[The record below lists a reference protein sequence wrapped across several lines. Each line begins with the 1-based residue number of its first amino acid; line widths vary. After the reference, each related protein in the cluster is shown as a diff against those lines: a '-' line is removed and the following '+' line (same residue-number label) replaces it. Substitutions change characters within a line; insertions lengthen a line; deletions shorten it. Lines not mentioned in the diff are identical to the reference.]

1 MYYNLEKAA
10 EILSMTPGDL
20 NRLREAGKM
29 RAFRDGNDWK
39 FRKEDIDNH
48 LAETIKNRSKAAMAD
63 DADDLLNETEE
74 ELPTMLADSTS
85 FESLVSA
92 SPEAVKISAHDPADD
107 GVLLDD
113 TQEPDA
119 VVLDET
125 PDDGAKIDGGS
136 SGISLIDDEDPIQ
149 TSESGSGISLLDDGL
164 FELGGSNVDLG
175 QEDIILGDGSGS
187 GLNLTGGS
195 GITLG
200 SLSSGGSGS
209 GISLLSDD
217 NLFSLAPGPASED
230 QAESKPASSAA
241 KADLSPAV
249 SEESEVFALAE
260 DPNKL
265 VQVDGTEDV
274 TILQTSGDED
284 FQLAPI
290 ATGDE
295 DSDSESSSQVIPLE
309 DESLFTSD
317 DSDADQVY
325 GIAGEEA
332 KPAAEMPA
340 VPAPAVP
347 AAMTD
352 DDLGLDLNAGFG
364 NTENDFDPQNGGD
377 LGGDL
382 GGGLGGDLGGGL
394 GGDLD
399 GFGMPGVDT
408 LPPPPETGTAPD
420 FTETGNG
427 SFGSFGNDPGPM
439 PEGFGADTL
448 PVAGGCSYAAG
459 KGCRQD
465 PGYSGLS
472 IGLGLVPC
480 ILLLILCGIGAYELI
495 RTIWSWDQPFGLTG
509 TLLETIGG
517 LINLT

>member
-39 FRKEDIDNH
+39 FRKEDIDNY
-48 LAETIKNRSKAAMAD
+48 LAEKIKNRSKAAIAD

-92 SPEAVKISAHDPADD
+92 SPEAVKINTHDPADD
-107 GVLLDD
+107 GILLDN
-113 TQEPDA
+113 TQEPD
-119 VVLDET
+119 VVALDET
-125 PDDGAKIDGGS
+125 PDAGIKIDGGS
-136 SGISLIDDEDPIQ
+136 SGISLIGDEDSIQ
-149 TSESGSGISLLDDGL
+149 TAESGSGISLLDDGL

-200 SLSSGGSGS
+200 SLSSDGSGS

-217 NLFSLAPGPASED
+217 NLFSLAPGPASGEGV
-230 QAESKPASSAA
+230 ESKPAPSAA
-241 KADLSPAV
+241 KAEPAQ
-249 SEESEVFALAE
+249 SEESEIFALAE

-265 VQVDGTEDV
+265 VQVNGTEDV
-274 TILQTSGDED
+274 TILQASGDED

-309 DESLFTSD
+309 DENIFMTE

-325 GIAGEEA
+325 GLAGEEA
-332 KPAAEMPA
+332 KRAEETPAAPS
-340 VPAPAVP
+340 APAAPV
-347 AAMTD
+347 AVAD

-364 NTENDFDPQNGGD
+364 DMGNDFDSLETGGD

-382 GGGLGGDLGGGL
+382 GGGFELPDSGA
-394 GGDLD
+394 
-399 GFGMPGVDT
+399 
-408 LPPPPETGTAPD
+408 LPPVSDSGAAPD
-420 FTETGNG
+420 FTPSGAEPFGTLG
-427 SFGSFGNDPGPM
+427 SDPGPM
-439 PEGFGADTL
+439 PETFGAAPL
-448 PVAGGCSYAAG
+448 PIAGGCSYAAG

-480 ILLLILCGIGAYELI
+480 IALLILCGIAAYELI

-517 LINLT
+517 LIDLT

>member
-39 FRKEDIDNH
+39 FRKEDIDNY
-48 LAETIKNRSKAAMAD
+48 LAEMIKSRSKAGAVD

-92 SPEAVKISAHDPADD
+92 SPEAVKISAHDQSDD
-107 GVLLDD
+107 GVALDD
-113 TQEPDA
+113 GDEDAA
-119 VVLDET
+119 VVLDDT
-125 PDDGAKIDGGS
+125 PDKGVKIDGGS
-136 SGISLIDDEDPIQ
+136 SGISLIDDEPLQ
-149 TSESGSGISLLDDGL
+149 VTGGSGSGISLLEDGL

-187 GLNLTGGS
+187 GLNLSGGS

-200 SLSSGGSGS
+200 ALSSGGSGS

-217 NLFSLAPGPASED
+217 NLFSLAPGPAAEKGDGASE
-230 QAESKPASSAA
+230 AKPAKAA
-241 KADLSPAV
+241 PAD
-249 SEESEVFALAE
+249 EKDVFALVE

-265 VQVDGTEDV
+265 VEVSGTEDA
-274 TILQTSGDED
+274 TIQATGDED

-295 DSDSESSSQVIPLE
+295 DSDSESSSQVIPLDDENIFMSE
-309 DESLFTSD
+309 DAEEASE
-317 DSDADQVY
+317 DSNVY
-325 GIAGEEA
+325 GLAGEEA
-332 KPAAEMPA
+332 KPSESASAPFDSTPAAQAPA
-340 VPAPAVP
+340 SADDELGLDSGFNDMGGDFGTLDGGLDGGLGGGLDGDLGGGFDGGLDMAEGALPPAPDATPDFTEQGAEGFGTLGNDPGPIPESYGGSTAYAPAPAVP
-347 AAMTD
+347 A
-352 DDLGLDLNAGFG
+352 
-364 NTENDFDPQNGGD
+364 TEF
-377 LGGDL
+377 
-382 GGGLGGDLGGGL
+382 
-394 GGDLD
+394 
-399 GFGMPGVDT
+399 
-408 LPPPPETGTAPD
+408 
-420 FTETGNG
+420 
-427 SFGSFGNDPGPM
+427 
-439 PEGFGADTL
+439 
-448 PVAGGCSYAAG
+448 
-459 KGCRQD
+459 
-465 PGYSGLS
+465 SGLS

-480 ILLLILCGIGAYELI
+480 ILLLILCGIGVYELI